1 VTARWTDGYSDAMSC
16 CRSAGE
22 HIVHS
27 LQSQIN
33 ELRDSRERAIRWAVT
48 LEGQLAQ
55 IEQSLHLNNDF
66 VINPNEVGICDD
78 AYLAGW
84 DDAIDHVSALVRAA
98 LTGSTE

>member
-48 LEGQLAQ
+48 LENSPRSSAAC
-55 IEQSLHLNNDF
+55 NDF
-66 VINPNEVGICDD
+66 VSSSTPNERS
-78 AYLAGW
+78 ATMTRYLAGW
-84 DDAIDHVSALVRAA
+84 DDAR
-98 LTGSTE
+98 